1 MNKTMYT
8 ILCNSKI
15 LISTYL
21 EGIIKWGICE
31 FYGNKATKESAQLKW
46 VVCQNFIVTNL
57 TQIEI
62 NIFKD
67 FYCIVEIYQMLEI
80 ESSLNFT

>member
-1 MNKTMYT
+1 MDD
-8 ILCNSKI
+8 IDVWVG
-15 LISTYL
+15 
-21 EGIIKWGICE
+21 EERGGICK
-31 FYGNKATKESAQLKW
+31 FYGSKATKESAQLKW

>member
-1 MNKTMYT
+1 MDD
-8 ILCNSKI
+8 IDVWAEE
-15 LISTYL
+15 
-21 EGIIKWGICE
+21 EGGIWE

-62 NIFKD
+62 NILR
-67 FYCIVEIYQMLEI
+67 FYHNVLLKYIRCYI
-80 ESSLNFT
+80 LNLFYIL

>member
-1 MNKTMYT
+1 MDD
-8 ILCNSKI
+8 IDVWVG
-15 LISTYL
+15 
-21 EGIIKWGICE
+21 EERGGICK
-31 FYGNKATKESAQLKW
+31 FYGSKATKESAQLKW

-80 ESSLNFT
+80 EVQFKFYMRLISIEIE